1 MKKRSS
7 SLVLFATLVVLT
19 LSACPRSEVRR
30 GAPLVSRADAGR
42 KPRPDAK
49 VRAIPLKVVSSLLDH
64 RLLAHFSVAGG
75 LFVPGDHGLAKYLD
89 HGRLAGQWR
98 LGPKQATAG
107 VAPVGH
113 LSELVLPL
121 TDLEARATTLTM
133 KLRLPLATTVQLQLN
148 GRKLPP
154 LRLDKGWQTPHV
166 TLPPGLLKA
175 GENRLKIE
183 WGNEQ
188 RERAL
193 AWLHL
198 GLQPSPTAD
207 DELPRVVGGVLQLPA
222 GAGVGWFAYPSTRAR
237 LRLAARQAAGKGGA
251 CQLKVTLQDA
261 TRAQT
266 EVLAT
271 TKKTELTD
279 FDLATRAGRVVRIQ
293 LTALGEHCAGITL
306 QQVALAE
313 PARRSTVALPSTAAS
328 RPSVASRKRPQNVLL
343 WVVDTARADH
353 YPRYNPRSRV
363 QTPRFDRLAA
373 SGVLFEHAYSAGP
386 ESITGYG
393 ALWTGAHPRQNGQLG
408 FAWRRALPKP
418 WTTLPEALSAAKRAT
433 GCFSANG
440 FASAQVGYAA
450 GCDEYHN
457 AIHEGGG
464 KSAGALVDRALAF
477 VKKQRGKPFF
487 LYLGTIDPHVSLR
500 AREPWISRY
509 HAEPYSGP
517 FEKGLPGLVAARFK
531 EAVYERHATPF
542 KHLVSPK
549 DRKRIIAIYDS
560 TISYNDQQLGRLLD
574 QLKALGVAKDTLV
587 VITADHGEELWDEG
601 GFGHSHSLKDFV
613 TRVPL
618 LMHYPPRLRAG
629 VRVPQAVGSVDVM
642 PTILETLGLPIPDN
656 VQGQPLG
663 RLIADPD
670 GGQPRA
676 AIVTRYGK
684 DWALRLARF
693 KLIALRDT
701 PAKLYEFVDGQERP
715 CGDAL
720 ARRWLTDVLGTF
732 LVYQARWRSL
742 RWGDP
747 ANHRAA
753 LAVDLERGSAPAR
766 LGHF

>member
-7 SLVLFATLVVLT
+7 SLVFVATSVVLA

-49 VRAIPLKVVSSLLDH
+49 ARAIPLRVISSLLDN
-64 RLLAHFSVAGG
+64 RLLAHFSFDGG

-89 HGRLAGQWR
+89 HGRLAKQWR
-98 LGPKQATAG
+98 LGPKQVAEGA
-107 VAPVGH
+107 APVDQ

-121 TDLEARATTLTM
+121 TAAEARATTLTM
-133 KLRLPLATTVQLQLN
+133 KLRLPVATTLRLQLD

-154 LRLDKGWQTPHV
+154 LRLDKGWQTPRV

-175 GENRLKIE
+175 GASRLAIA
-183 WGNEQ
+183 WGNQQ

-198 GLQPSPTAD
+198 GTQPFPTAD
-207 DELPRVVGGVLQLPA
+207 DEHPRVVGGVLQLPPRA
-222 GAGVGWFAYPSTRAR
+222 GMGWFVYPSGRAR
-237 LRLAARQAAGKGGA
+237 LRLAAQQAAGKGGA

-261 TRAQT
+261 SHTET
-266 EVLAT
+266 EVLVT
-271 TKKTELTD
+271 TRKTELTD
-279 FDLATRAGRVVRIQ
+279 LDLATYAGKVIRIQ
-293 LTALGEHCAGITL
+293 LAALGEHCAGIMVR
-306 QQVALAE
+306 QVALAE
-313 PARRSTVALPSTAAS
+313 PARLAAAAS
-328 RPSVASRKRPQNVLL
+328 RPSVASRRRPQNGLL

-353 YPRYNPRSRV
+353 YPRYSPRSRV

-408 FAWRRALPKP
+408 FAWRRALPKH
-418 WTTLPEALSAAKRAT
+418 WTTLSEALSAGKRAT

-477 VKKQRGKPFF
+477 VKKQHGKPFF
-487 LYLGTIDPHVSLR
+487 IYLGTIDPHVSLR

-509 HAEPYSGP
+509 HTEPYSGP

-542 KHLVSPK
+542 KQLVSPK

-574 QLKALGVAKDTLV
+574 QLEALGVAKDTLV
-587 VITADHGEELWDEG
+587 VVTADHGEELWDEG

-618 LMHYPPRLRAG
+618 LMHYPPRLRPG
-629 VRVPQAVGSVDVM
+629 VRIAQAVGSVDVM

-656 VQGQPLG
+656 VQGQALG
-663 RLIADPD
+663 RLIENPAE
-670 GGQPRA
+670 GLPRA

-684 DWALRLARF
+684 DWAVRLGRF

-701 PAKLYEFVDGQERP
+701 AAKLYELVDGQERP
-715 CGDAL
+715 SGDAL

-732 LVYQARWRSL
+732 LVYQARWRAS

-753 LAVDLERGSAPAR
+753 LAADLERGSAPAR
-766 LGHF
+766 LGHL